1 LHLKLDLHVHS
12 RYSADSLI
20 TTKEL
25 VFHAR
30 KRGLDGVAITDH
42 DRLNGALRTAKET
55 DFFIIPGTEVTTSKG
70 HVIGLNVQSEIPQRL
85 DVEETVD
92 RIHDAGGLAVACH
105 PVAWLKGALGG
116 NVTSGFDAV
125 EVVNSSAFPFNYSVK
140 RSREL
145 ALSTGI
151 RALTAGSDAHYGPE
165 IGCAYTEVDA
175 EMETTGVI
183 EAIRKGMCKPFGQP
197 IPLTLRFKK
206 TLLSSLRK

>member
-1 LHLKLDLHVHS
+1 
-12 RYSADSLI
+12 
-20 TTKEL
+20 
-25 VFHAR
+25 
-30 KRGLDGVAITDH
+30 
-42 DRLNGALRTAKET
+42 
-55 DFFIIPGTEVTTSKG
+55 
-70 HVIGLNVQSEIPQRL
+70 
-85 DVEETVD
+85 
-92 RIHDAGGLAVACH
+92 
-105 PVAWLKGALGG
+105 
-116 NVTSGFDAV
+116 
-125 EVVNSSAFPFNYSVK
+125 VK

-145 ALSTGI
+145 ALSIGI